1 MRRGSLLHRTAGM
14 LAVVAVL
21 ALLGAG
27 ATMVRHAQAAVP
39 SSGVGAPPAH
49 ACCPASPSADH
60 RRACWH
66 QLLHLGAPLP
76 AVAAPLPREQA
87 NAGQP
92 APKRRLRG
100 RRVRPPTPP
109 PRPIAF
115 A

>member
-1 MRRGSLLHRTAGM
+1 M
-14 LAVVAVL
+14 LVVIAVL

-27 ATMVRHAQAAVP
+27 ATMVRHAHAAAP
-39 SSGVGAPPAH
+39 SSRVEAPAAH
-49 ACCPASPSADH
+49 ACCPAPPTADY

-76 AVAAPLPREQA
+76 AAAAPLPREQA

-100 RRVRPPTPP
+100 RQVRPPIPP